1 MMNQYSGILIPIV
14 ALLIPIVAIIAAAFN
29 QAQQRRLRADQQ
41 MAMIARGVPLAEI
54 EAFLQRVEPVDN
66 NDRPIKDPVRSLGN
80 ARRTATVL
88 ISLGIGLIVFFLI
101 FGCIFLTHIDHE
113 AGWVFIAVSAAG
125 LIPLAIGI
133 GFLFDYNLQK
143 RELSRFGLE
152 VGAEKG

>member
-1 MMNQYSGILIPIV
+1 MNEYSGILIPIV
-14 ALLIPIVAIIAAAFN
+14 ALLIPIVAIIAAAYN
-29 QAQQRRLRADQQ
+29 QAQQRRLRSDQQ

-54 EAFLQRVEPVDN
+54 EAFMQRTAPVDQEE
-66 NDRPIKDPVRSLGN
+66 RPIKDPMRSLAN

-88 ISLGIGLIVFFLI
+88 ISLGIGLISFLLI
-101 FGCIFLTHIDHE
+101 FGGVMFAHVNQT
-113 AGWVFIAVSAAG
+113 AGWALIACSAAG

-152 VGAEKG
+152 VEADKI

>member
-1 MMNQYSGILIPIV
+1 MDAHSVFLIPIV
-14 ALLIPIVAIIAAAFN
+14 AMLIPIVAIIAGAYASASN
-29 QAQQRRLRADQQ
+29 RRARADIQ

-54 EAFLQRVEPVDN
+54 EAFQQRTASGSN
-66 NDRPIKDPVRSLGN
+66 QDRPVADPMRSLGN

-88 ISLGIGLIVFFLI
+88 ISLGIGLIVFFVV
-101 FGCIFLTHIDHE
+101 FGAIFLTHIDHE
-113 AGWVFIAVSAAG
+113 AGWVFLAISGAG

-152 VGAEKG
+152 VEADKM